1 MSNRLFQTIIH
12 QFKDAVEDRMIG
24 VIDETDVIIAC
35 SDLGKIG
42 ESRMGIREL
51 AGVEGGSFT
60 SGGCTY
66 RYIEGSV
73 SPKYIVFIEGE
84 DRDARCILSLLS
96 VSFASIKHLYD
107 EKYDKCSF
115 VKNVILDNIM
125 PSDIYLKSKEMHFTN
140 DVGRVA
146 LLVRFIGKTETIPY
160 DIIASMFSDNQH
172 DFVIS

>member
-60 SGGCTY
+60 SGGGKRQPQVHYIY
-66 RYIEGSV
+66 RGRGQRCALHPFAAKRFFLEHQASV
-73 SPKYIVFIEGE
+73 
-84 DRDARCILSLLS
+84 
-96 VSFASIKHLYD
+96 
-107 EKYDKCSF
+107 
-115 VKNVILDNIM
+115 
-125 PSDIYLKSKEMHFTN
+125 
-140 DVGRVA
+140 
-146 LLVRFIGKTETIPY
+146 
-160 DIIASMFSDNQH
+160 
-172 DFVIS
+172 

>member
-60 SGGCTY
+60 SRG
-66 RYIEGSV
+66 
-73 SPKYIVFIEGE
+73 
-84 DRDARCILSLLS
+84 
-96 VSFASIKHLYD
+96 
-107 EKYDKCSF
+107 
-115 VKNVILDNIM
+115 
-125 PSDIYLKSKEMHFTN
+125 
-140 DVGRVA
+140 
-146 LLVRFIGKTETIPY
+146 
-160 DIIASMFSDNQH
+160 
-172 DFVIS
+172 